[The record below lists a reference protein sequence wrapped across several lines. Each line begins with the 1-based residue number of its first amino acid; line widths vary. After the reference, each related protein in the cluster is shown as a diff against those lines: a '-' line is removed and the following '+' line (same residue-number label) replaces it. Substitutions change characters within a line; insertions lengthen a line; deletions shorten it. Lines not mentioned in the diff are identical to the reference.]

1 MLQVKKLCKTFGAVT
16 AAENLNVNIDV
27 NSTIG
32 LIGSNGAGKTTF
44 LNMITGYLSPDSGSI
59 FFRDKNITGKPP
71 RYITRQ
77 GVYRSFQ
84 IPQLFDNMTTEENLE
99 ISKSIAAS
107 EITIN
112 GNQEAKVQSKNQSV
126 KEILEKF
133 QLTEFQNQ
141 TASNL
146 PEGTRKLLDIA
157 MALVMGPKLLLLDEP
172 TSGVAA
178 EDKFKIMD
186 MIMNVVETETTA
198 IIFVEH
204 DMEIIKRYTDRTL
217 AFFNG
222 KIIADGA
229 TKEVLSHPSVKA
241 NVLGLTSQDSKL

>member
-1 MLQVKKLCKTFGAVT
+1 MT
-16 AAENLNVNIDV
+16 AA
-27 NSTIG
+27 
-32 LIGSNGAGKTTF
+32 
-44 LNMITGYLSPDSGSI
+44 
-59 FFRDKNITGKPP
+59 
-71 RYITRQ
+71 
-77 GVYRSFQ
+77 
-84 IPQLFDNMTTEENLE
+84 ENLE

-107 EITIN
+107 ENNIY
-112 GNQEAKVQSKNQSV
+112 GNRGAKVKSKNQSV
-126 KEILEKF
+126 TEILEKF
-133 QLTEFQNQ
+133 QLTQFQNQ
-141 TASNL
+141 TASHL

-157 MALVMGPKLLLLDEP
+157 MALIMKPKLLLLDEP

-204 DMEIIKRYTDRTL
+204 DMEIIKKYTDRTL

-229 TKEVLSHPSVKA
+229 TKKVS
-241 NVLGLTSQDSKL
+241 LTRQLKQMC